1 MSVPAKPLAPPI
13 LFVDV
18 DGVISLFGF
27 SPDDPAPGSFHY
39 VEGIFHLLGAQ
50 AGERIDRLAG
60 RFELVWAT
68 GWEERANEYLPRL
81 LGLTGPELPVLSF
94 ERPAVWGSAHWK
106 VEAIDEYAGDRPA
119 AWIDDNLDESC
130 ERWARERAAPTL
142 LVHTDPAVG
151 IAEEH
156 VERLLEWA
164 DAVSGNEGA

>member
-1 MSVPAKPLAPPI
+1 MPAEPLSPLPI

-27 SPDDPAPGSFHY
+27 PSHDNPPGSYHY
-39 VEGIFHLLGAQ
+39 VDGIIHCLSAT
-50 AGERIDRLAG
+50 AGERLGRLAE
-60 RFELVWAT
+60 RYELVWAT
-68 GWEERANEYLPRL
+68 GWEERAKEHLPRL
-81 LGLTGPELPVLSF
+81 LGLTGPEWPVLSF
-94 ERPAVWGSAHWK
+94 DERPVWGSADWK

-119 AWIDDNLDESC
+119 AWIDDNLDETC

-142 LVHTDPAVG
+142 LVRTDPAVG

-164 DAVSGNEGA
+164 ATVDPG

>member
-1 MSVPAKPLAPPI
+1 VPAKPLAPPI

-27 SPDDPAPGSFHY
+27 PPDDPAPGSFHY

-68 GWEERANEYLPRL
+68 GWEERAKEHLPRL
-81 LGLTGPELPVLSF
+81 LGLTGPEWPVLSF
-94 ERPAVWGSAHWK
+94 DERPVWGSADWK

-119 AWIDDNLDESC
+119 AWIDDNLDETC

-142 LVHTDPAVG
+142 LVRTDPAVG

-164 DAVSGNEGA
+164 ATVDPG